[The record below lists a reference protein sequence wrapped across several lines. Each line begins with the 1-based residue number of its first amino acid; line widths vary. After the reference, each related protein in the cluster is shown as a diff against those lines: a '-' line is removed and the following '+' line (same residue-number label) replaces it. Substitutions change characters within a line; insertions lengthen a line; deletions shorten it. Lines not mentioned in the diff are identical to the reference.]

1 MLALRV
7 KPVGE
12 YQSNC
17 YVVLDPGNGQ
27 GVLIDAG
34 DAAEEI
40 LSFVEGVEITHIL
53 ITHGHRD
60 HVGALEAVRQALGVP
75 VGIHPAD
82 VDNFNLESDFL
93 LQERDSVPIGED
105 RLEIVHIP
113 GHTPGSVAL
122 RVIDGSQTER
132 AVVGDAIFP
141 GGPGHTRTAADL
153 AISLDS
159 LARTVFTWDDGVTLY
174 PGHGGPT
181 TVGEEREAFEQLHA
195 QPLPPDLF
203 GDVTW
208 R

>member
-1 MLALRV
+1 MLELRV

-12 YQSNC
+12 FQSNC
-17 YVVLDPGNGQ
+17 YVVLNPGSRQ

-40 LSFVEGVEITHIL
+40 LSFVEGVDITHIL
-53 ITHGHRD
+53 VTHGHRD
-60 HVGALEAVRQALGVP
+60 HVGALEAVRQTLGVP
-75 VGIHPAD
+75 VGMHPAD
-82 VDNFNLESDFL
+82 AEKFNLESDFA
-93 LQERDSVPIGED
+93 LQERENIAVGVD

-122 RVIDGSQTER
+122 RLMDGGQTQR

-153 AISLDS
+153 ATSLDS
-159 LARTVFTWDDGVTLY
+159 LAKTVFTWDDGLTLY

-181 TVGEEREAFEQLHA
+181 TVGEEREAFEQLRA